1 MRIDLHW
8 ISAVV
13 LAVAVSY
20 ASPVLSQEW
29 SQRMPPDPPW
39 QVSGDVRWWTLSDEI
54 TPEQLRSIHGDVEL
68 HRQRFLEAVMA
79 GRRRLPGEGRMEL
92 LRTFI
97 DGKSHPE
104 LFPIWLVFDSFSGDI
119 RLAKHYDP
127 TESLIEFGL
136 QGKTLETI
144 IRFATGYWNER
155 QVRVRDNLQRLE
167 VALEFARLVDERM
180 GPRAFEAAVR
190 AGDTGALAEASGY
203 SVELV
208 EEFFATWRRRP
219 AEEFAIQM
227 LPRLKAILGPIS
239 WERFRAYLLEVKA
252 PFLVSITAEVDD
264 ETWVRQ
270 SRRQPVY

>member
-1 MRIDLHW
+1 MESEDAAG
-8 ISAVV
+8 SAVAGLGRRPLV
-13 LAVAVSY
+13 
-20 ASPVLSQEW
+20 
-29 SQRMPPDPPW
+29 
-39 QVSGDVRWWTLSDEI
+39 
-54 TPEQLRSIHGDVEL
+54 DVERRDHSRAATL
-68 HRQRFLEAVMA
+68 DPRRRRAPSSAVPGGGDGRPAAAA
-79 GRRRLPGEGRMEL
+79 GRGAYGALE
-92 LRTFI
+92 TFI

-127 TESLIEFGL
+127 TESLIEFGPP
-136 QGKTLETI
+136 GKTLETI

-239 WERFRAYLLEVKA
+239 WKRFRAYLLEVKA

-264 ETWVRQ
+264 ETWVR
-270 SRRQPVY
+270 RAAGTVY